1 METIKNTI
9 INETNDFIKDSLC
22 ITIGDIPYITR
33 LICKNEN
40 DDIRSIED
48 ENAFLQQYI
57 LENTGMVETNNN
69 LKIKINDNFKDTTI
83 PQTIEDSNV
92 EPLFILT
99 GMGICGIILC
109 LMIIGIIVFLI
120 YMIYFTENGK
130 EFVRSMRFKS
140 EFGFKHPD
148 SILKQYEFPIPPPPP
163 PPPVN
168 FVMDSSFTK

>member
-1 METIKNTI
+1 MDTIKNEAQLF
-9 INETNDFIKDSLC
+9 INDTLC
-22 ITIGDIPYITR
+22 FTMDEIMGDIPYITK
-33 LICKNEN
+33 LMCKRDEKINTEEEN
-40 DDIRSIED
+40 I
-48 ENAFLQQYI
+48 FLQKYI
-57 LENTGMVETNNN
+57 LENTGMVETNN
-69 LKIKINDNFKDTTI
+69 KIKVQMNDNLGHTTI
-83 PQTIEDSNV
+83 PKKVEESKV
-92 EPLFILT
+92 EPIFLVT

-109 LMIIGIIVFLI
+109 LMIIGITVFLI

-168 FVMDSSFTK
+168 FVMDPAFK

>member
-1 METIKNTI
+1 MDTIKNEANMF
-9 INETNDFIKDSLC
+9 INNSLC
-22 ITIGDIPYITR
+22 FTMDEMMGDIPYITK
-33 LICKNEN
+33 LMCKKDEKINTEEEN
-40 DDIRSIED
+40 I
-48 ENAFLQQYI
+48 FLQKYI
-57 LENTGMVETNNN
+57 LENTGMVETNN
-69 LKIKINDNFKDTTI
+69 KIKVQMNDSLGHTTI
-83 PQTIEDSNV
+83 PKQVEESKV
-92 EPLFILT
+92 EPFFIVA
-99 GMGICGIILC
+99 GMGICGLILC

-168 FVMDSSFTK
+168 FVMDPAFK

>member
-1 METIKNTI
+1 MDTIKNEAQLFINDTLCFTI
-9 INETNDFIKDSLC
+9 DEMM
-22 ITIGDIPYITR
+22 GDIPYITK
-33 LICKNEN
+33 LMCKRDEKINAEEEN
-40 DDIRSIED
+40 I
-48 ENAFLQQYI
+48 FLQKYI
-57 LENTGMVETNNN
+57 LENTGMVETNN
-69 LKIKINDNFKDTTI
+69 KIKVQMNDNLGHTTI
-83 PQTIEDSNV
+83 PKKVEESKV
-92 EPLFILT
+92 EPIFLVT

-168 FVMDSSFTK
+168 FVMDPAFK

>member
-1 METIKNTI
+1 MDTIKNEANMF
-9 INETNDFIKDSLC
+9 INNSLC
-22 ITIGDIPYITR
+22 FTMDEIMGDIPYITK
-33 LICKNEN
+33 LICKRDETINAEEEN
-40 DDIRSIED
+40 V
-48 ENAFLQQYI
+48 FLQNYI
-57 LENTGMVETNNN
+57 LENTGMIETNN
-69 LKIKINDNFKDTTI
+69 KIKVQLNENLGDTDI
-83 PQTIEDSNV
+83 PQKIEESKV
-92 EPLFILT
+92 EPFFIVA
-99 GMGICGIILC
+99 GMGICGLILC

-168 FVMDSSFTK
+168 FVMDPAFK